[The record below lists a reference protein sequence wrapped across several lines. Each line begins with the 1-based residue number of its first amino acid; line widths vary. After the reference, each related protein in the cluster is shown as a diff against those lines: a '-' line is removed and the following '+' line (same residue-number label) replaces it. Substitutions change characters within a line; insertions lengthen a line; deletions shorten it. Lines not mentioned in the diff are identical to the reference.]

1 MSPLYFRLFVNM
13 WRIDPRQLRHPAQQ
27 SKALPMMQSW
37 PQESVV
43 LMLTSKE
50 HPNVPLESIGCWL
63 LKSLGPSHWLT
74 GNWLRWQHMENLWI
88 FTMTEPWNIAT
99 TSPIRLPRSWRPL
112 QRNGHRSHLW
122 GNCGRPAPYIK
133 QTQTN
138 LASEKPPCFKA
149 SLTMASWVAQR
160 LWYSVL
166 KHTPK
171 PRGFQDSIR

>member
-37 PQESVV
+37 PKESVV

-138 LASEKPPCFKA
+138 SNKPCKWKT
-149 SLTMASWVAQR
+149 TMFQSIFDNGQ
-160 LWYSVL
+160 LGC
-166 KHTPK
+166 PK
-171 PRGFQDSIR
+171 VMIFSA